1 MDLKLNRIYFHKNY
15 TIGKLYVN
23 GQYFSDTLEDTNR
36 DFNRDGDLLD
46 EGENKVYAETA
57 IPFGTYKVEVTM
69 SPRFKRFLPLLLD
82 VKHFSGIRIHAG
94 NSAAGDSSGCILVG
108 LNKVKGG
115 LVNSKFYEDRLTK
128 LLITTQ
134 KKGEIITIQIV

>member
-46 EGENKVYAETA
+46 EGEDKVYAETA
-57 IPFGTYKVEVTM
+57 IPFGIYKVEVTM
-69 SPRFKRFLPLLLD
+69 SPRFKRYLPILID
-82 VKHFSGIRIHAG
+82 VKHFSGIRIHSG
-94 NSAAGDSSGCILVG
+94 NKVGDSSGCILVG
-108 LNKVKGG
+108 ENKIKGG

>member
-46 EGENKVYAETA
+46 EGESKVYAETA

-69 SPRFKRFLPLLLD
+69 SPRFKRYLPILID
-82 VKHFSGIRIHAG
+82 VKHFSGIRIHSG
-94 NSAAGDSSGCILVG
+94 NSAGSSSGCILVG

-115 LVNSKFYEDRLTK
+115 LVDSRIYENKLVK
-128 LLITTQ
+128 LLLEAQ
-134 KKGEIITIQIV
+134 KKGDNITIEIC

>member
-1 MDLKLNRIYFHKNY
+1 MDLKLNRIFFHKNY

-46 EGENKVYAETA
+46 EGEAKVYAETA

-69 SPRFKRFLPLLLD
+69 SPRFKRYLPILID
-82 VKHFSGIRIHAG
+82 VKHFSGIRIHSG
-94 NSAAGDSSGCILVG
+94 NSAGDSSGCVLVG

-115 LVNSKFYEDRLTK
+115 LVDSRIYENKLVK
-128 LLITTQ
+128 LLLETQ
-134 KKGEIITIQIV
+134 KKGENITIEIC

>member
-15 TIGKLYVN
+15 TIGKLYIN

-46 EGENKVYAETA
+46 EGEDKVYAETA

-69 SPRFKRFLPLLLD
+69 SPRFKRYLPILID
-82 VKHFSGIRIHAG
+82 VKHFTGIRIHSG
-94 NSAAGDSSGCILVG
+94 NKAGDSSGCILVG

-115 LVNSKFYEDRLTK
+115 LVDSRIYENKLVK
-128 LLITTQ
+128 LLLEAQ
-134 KKGEIITIQIV
+134 KKGDNITIEIC

>member
-23 GQYFSDTLEDTNR
+23 GQFFSDTLEDTNR

-46 EGENKVYAETA
+46 EGESKVYAETA
-57 IPFGTYKVEVTM
+57 IPFGIYKVEVTM
-69 SPRFKRFLPLLLD
+69 SPRFKRYLPILID

-94 NSAAGDSSGCILVG
+94 NSAGDSSGCVLVG
-108 LNKVKGG
+108 ENKVKGG
-115 LVNSKFYEDRLTK
+115 LTNSREYEKKLVN
-128 LLITTQ
+128 LLLEAQ
-134 KKGEIITIQIV
+134 KKGEKIFLEIA

>member
-1 MDLKLNRIYFHKNY
+1 MDLKLNRIYVHKNY

-46 EGENKVYAETA
+46 EGEDKVYAETA
-57 IPFGTYKVEVTM
+57 IPFGIYKVEVTM
-69 SPRFKRFLPLLLD
+69 SPRFKRYLPILID
-82 VKHFSGIRIHAG
+82 VKHFSGIRIHSG
-94 NSAAGDSSGCILVG
+94 NSAGDSSGCILVG

-115 LVNSKFYEDRLTK
+115 LVDSRIYENKLVK
-128 LLITTQ
+128 LLLEAQ
-134 KKGEIITIQIV
+134 KKGDNITIEIC